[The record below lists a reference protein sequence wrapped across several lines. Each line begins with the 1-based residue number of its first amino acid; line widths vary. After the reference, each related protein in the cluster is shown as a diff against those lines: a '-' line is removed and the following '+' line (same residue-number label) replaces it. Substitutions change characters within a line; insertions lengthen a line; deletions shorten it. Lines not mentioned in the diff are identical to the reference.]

1 MAKAVLGIAVW
12 LVLALPHPA
21 AYADKNNPA
30 WTELSPEQQ
39 RVLAPIQGEWES
51 LDAPRKRKW
60 LGVVQRYPK
69 MTADE
74 QVRLQQR
81 IKEWI
86 SLTPEQR
93 WAARGKYREF
103 EQLPPEDRQAVRE
116 KWDKFQ
122 QEQAAKE
129 AAAKAADT
137 DSAAKSVDA
146 AATEGGAATAA
157 PRQ

>member
-1 MAKAVLGIAVW
+1 MAKAVLAIAVW

-39 RVLAPIQGEWES
+39 RILAPIQGEWET
-51 LDAPRKRKW
+51 LDAPRKKKW
-60 LGVVQRYPK
+60 LGVAQRYPK
-69 MTADE
+69 MTVDE
-74 QVRLQQR
+74 RARFQR
-81 IKEWI
+81 SMKEWV

-93 WAARGKYREF
+93 WAARDKRREF
-103 EQLPPEDRQAVRE
+103 DQLAPEDRQALPE

-129 AAAKAADT
+129 AAAKAAET
-137 DSAAKSVDA
+137 DSAAKSADA
-146 AATEGGAATAA
+146 APADGGAATAA
-157 PRQ
+157 PQQ

>member
-1 MAKAVLGIAVW
+1 MVKAVLAIAVW

-30 WTELSPEQQ
+30 WAELRPEQQ
-39 RVLAPIQGEWES
+39 QVLAPIQGEWES

-60 LGVVQRYPK
+60 LGVAQRFPK

-74 QVRLQQR
+74 QARLQKR
-81 IKEWI
+81 MKEWF

-129 AAAKAADT
+129 AAAKAPDT
-137 DSAAKSVDA
+137 DSAAKSVEA
-146 AATEGGAATAA
+146 AATDGGAATAA

>member
-1 MAKAVLGIAVW
+1 MVKAVLAIAVW

-30 WTELSPEQQ
+30 WAELKPEQQ
-39 RVLAPIQGEWES
+39 QVLAPIQGEWES

-60 LGVVQRYPK
+60 LGVAQRFPK

-74 QVRLQQR
+74 QARLQKR
-81 IKEWI
+81 MKEWF

-137 DSAAKSVDA
+137 DSGAKSVDA
-146 AATEGGAATAA
+146 AAADGGAATAA

>member
-1 MAKAVLGIAVW
+1 MVKAVLAITVW

-21 AYADKNNPA
+21 AHADKNNPA
-30 WTELSPEQQ
+30 WTELRPEQQ

-60 LGVVQRYPK
+60 LGVAQRYPK
-69 MTADE
+69 MTTDE
-74 QVRLQQR
+74 QTRLQQR
-81 IKEWI
+81 MKEWI

-93 WAARGKYREF
+93 WAARGQYREF
-103 EQLPPEDRQAVRE
+103 EQLPPEVVRE

-129 AAAKAADT
+129 AAAKVAET

-146 AATEGGAATAA
+146 AATAA
-157 PRQ
+157 PKQ

>member
-12 LVLALPHPA
+12 LVLALVCPA

-30 WTELSPEQQ
+30 WTELSAEQQ
-39 RVLAPIQGEWES
+39 RILAPIQADWES
-51 LDAPRKRKW
+51 LDAPRKKKW
-60 LGVVQRYPK
+60 LGVANRYPK
-69 MTADE
+69 MTTDE
-74 QVRLQQR
+74 RARFQR
-81 IKEWI
+81 SIKEWV

-93 WAARGKYREF
+93 WAARDKRREF
-103 EQLPPEDRQAVRE
+103 DQLTPEDRQALPE
-116 KWDKFQ
+116 KWDKFK

-129 AAAKAADT
+129 AAAKSAET

-146 AATEGGAATAA
+146 AAADGGAATAA

>member
-1 MAKAVLGIAVW
+1 MVKAVLAIAVW

-30 WTELSPEQQ
+30 WAELRPEQQ
-39 RVLAPIQGEWES
+39 RILAPIQGEWES

-60 LGVVQRYPK
+60 LGVAERYPK

-93 WAARGKYREF
+93 WGARGKYREF

-116 KWDKFQ
+116 KWDRFQ

-137 DSAAKSVDA
+137 DSGAKAVDA
-146 AATEGGAATAA
+146 AAADGGAATAA

>member
-30 WTELSPEQQ
+30 WTELRPEQQ
-39 RVLAPIQGEWES
+39 QVLAPIQGEWES

-60 LGVVQRYPK
+60 LGVAQRATK

-74 QVRLQQR
+74 QARLQKR
-81 IKEWI
+81 MKEWV

-93 WAARGKYREF
+93 RAARDKYREF
-103 EQLPPEDRQAVRE
+103 EQLPPENRQAVRE
-116 KWDKFQ
+116 KWDQFK

-129 AAAKAADT
+129 AAAKSAEADP
-137 DSAAKSVDA
+137 AAKSVDA
-146 AATEGGAATAA
+146 AAADGTAATAA
-157 PRQ
+157 PQQ

>member
-12 LVLALPHPA
+12 LVLALPYPA
-21 AYADKNNPA
+21 AYADKSNPA
-30 WTELSPEQQ
+30 WTELRPEQQ
-39 RVLAPIQGEWES
+39 RILAPIQGEWES

-60 LGVVQRYPK
+60 LGVAQRYPK

-81 IKEWI
+81 VKEWV

-93 WAARGKYREF
+93 RAARDKYREF

-129 AAAKAADT
+129 TAAKAAEP
-137 DSAAKSVDA
+137 DSAAKSVEA
-146 AATEGGAATAA
+146 AAVDGTAATVA
-157 PRQ
+157 PQQ

>member
-1 MAKAVLGIAVW
+1 MAKAVLAIAGW
-12 LVLALPHPA
+12 LVLALPYPA

-30 WTELSPEQQ
+30 WTELRPEQQ
-39 RVLAPIQGEWES
+39 RILAPIQGEWES

-60 LGVVQRYPK
+60 LGVAQRYPK

-74 QVRLQQR
+74 QARLQQR

-103 EQLPPEDRQAVRE
+103 DQLTPEDRQALPE

-129 AAAKAADT
+129 AAARAAEP
-137 DSAAKSVDA
+137 DSSAKSVEA
-146 AATEGGAATAA
+146 AATAA
-157 PRQ
+157 PQQ